1 MPDDSAHGPAPL
13 VVGVVPGQHP
23 EVLQTAAS
31 LAKSLAAPLICAYVD
46 EASYL
51 VEWDPA
57 RSAHRLSL
65 HPDADD
71 ARIRATAQELRSVVE
86 ALCVPLGI
94 DWTLRTLA
102 GDPARAI
109 GRLAADTNACH
120 DRGGDPRTRH
130 RPPHLRRAER
140 LRGGMAQPPSGTSDP
155 DRSGR
160 RSGRKKVKRKYLFG
174 ALVLPHYRRVSSICR
189 PEERPTP
196 KLLRSAYPP
205 ITHSGALCFA
215 QHSTCCAVPGP
226 RA

>member
-1 MPDDSAHGPAPL
+1 MSDNPANGTAPL

-31 LAKSLAAPLICAYVD
+31 LAKTLAAPMICAYVD

-71 ARIRATAQELRSVVE
+71 ARIRETTQELRSVIE
-86 ALCVPLGI
+86 ARCASLGI

-109 GRLAADTNACH
+109 GRLAADADACMIVVGTPERGLGH
-120 DRGGDPRTRH
+120 RISAALNGSVAAWLSHHQDRPILIV
-130 RPPHLRRAER
+130 PAAAPA
-140 LRGGMAQPPSGTSDP
+140 
-155 DRSGR
+155 
-160 RSGRKKVKRKYLFG
+160 GRK
-174 ALVLPHYRRVSSICR
+174 
-189 PEERPTP
+189 
-196 KLLRSAYPP
+196 
-205 ITHSGALCFA
+205 
-215 QHSTCCAVPGP
+215 
-226 RA
+226 